1 VLTRNQFSLFRPT
14 NTSSELQPS
23 DELTDVAWAAPTGT
37 WTPLNG
43 DVIAFLQGRPEIKA
57 TNHVLSADPRRQ
69 YWDDASLKTGTARD
83 GSAMAALAEAVAS
96 VPEPRDYFSYRFTRA
111 QFLQTRDQ
119 LHQEMVLVAHVR
131 ANLNDLALPL
141 DGVKADYQNRINK
154 VVDQIYSDAKAQ
166 DQAKFDWTG
175 LFGALVGIVGA
186 LGPGVLVK
194 VLGVAV
200 ETAQKLATA
209 LSAMAGLVQASAW
222 GAAQSQSGPP
232 AYDTFSLKR
241 DEIAA
246 YIGSNT
252 DAAIANLSIMG
263 DLVVADPT
271 KLAQVGAW
279 CFSTAKP
286 DGVCGARDQ
295 HWLAT
300 ATGALKRSNDRT
312 IYTQMSPLAYAT
324 YDLGATYWPLV
335 EPNTYLGEY
344 YCLNRASFSDAPSDA
359 VAVLRQGGYV
369 PHYYQLDQPRDP
381 APEGQRWTLWPTE
394 EVFVMGLKQKYS
406 PPYSGE
412 AYPSKDV
419 LARMFGTVLVDAN
432 PDNGGLGIPKETV
445 IPTLPANS
453 LTSCGW
459 AGQYGGGHTPN
470 SAPGT

>member
-1 VLTRNQFSLFRPT
+1 MRGTIDGSSALTRER
-14 NTSSELQPS
+14 
-23 DELTDVAWAAPTGT
+23 
-37 WTPLNG
+37 
-43 DVIAFLQGRPEIKA
+43 
-57 TNHVLSADPRRQ
+57 
-69 YWDDASLKTGTARD
+69 
-83 GSAMAALAEAVAS
+83 
-96 VPEPRDYFSYRFTRA
+96 
-111 QFLQTRDQ
+111 
-119 LHQEMVLVAHVR
+119 
-131 ANLNDLALPL
+131 
-141 DGVKADYQNRINK
+141 
-154 VVDQIYSDAKAQ
+154 
-166 DQAKFDWTG
+166 
-175 LFGALVGIVGA
+175 
-186 LGPGVLVK
+186 
-194 VLGVAV
+194 LGVAV

-271 KLAQVGAW
+271 KLSQVGAW

-312 IYTQMSPLAYAT
+312 VYTQMSPLAYAT

-335 EPNTYLGEY
+335 EPNSYLGEY

-419 LARMFGTVLVDAN
+419 LARMFGAVLVDAN